1 MHSMH
6 GMEMLAALLD
16 LRYRFPEAKT
26 QSKLRLL
33 TRRHTGHC

>member
-1 MHSMH
+1 MRSMH

-16 LRYRFPEAKT
+16 LRCRFPEAKT

-33 TRRHTGHC
+33 TQRHSG